1 MTTLSEKLTAIL
13 AAKAEIKTALESRG
27 INMTDVAFNEYYAK
41 IRLLA
46 HIDNKYTISKIRP
59 FDGSAEPIILPS

>member
-1 MTTLSEKLTAIL
+1 MTNLPAKLQQL
-13 AAKAEIKTALESRG
+13 LQSKADIKAALESRG
-27 INMTDVAFNEYYAK
+27 IDMTDVAFNEYYAK